1 MLDFSFRVLAAALVA
16 LFAPGLAARGYAAD
30 GPRVTGPV
38 LYNNLSVYLVHG
50 ESASGPVP
58 LTLEEALARGVVN
71 VRETGSV
78 NQLEIENLGTDAVFA
93 QSGDIVKGGRQDRVL
108 MVSLLLPAQ
117 SGRVA
122 IASFC
127 VEQGRWS
134 ARGSEDV
141 RRFLSSSAF
150 LPSREAKLVMRGI
163 APAADP
169 ARAAD
174 RSPATDR
181 APAADRAPSAGYAA
195 AADTGARQA
204 QMWNNVANVQ
214 NKLAGMLRNPVAA
227 PQSPSSLQLTLENE
241 KLEQAQNEYLA
252 ALAPAGTTDTDVVG
266 YAFAINGKLSGADIY
281 PSNGL
286 FRKMWLK
293 LLRANATEA
302 ISEKASPSGPPP
314 SIEDVVSFLDAGNQG
329 NAVERKLTPDVQL
342 ETRDTGRV
350 LYLATKPAA
359 PAAAAVHKSYLAK

>member
-16 LFAPGLAARGYAAD
+16 LFAPGLAVRAHAAD
-30 GPRVTGPV
+30 GQRVTGPV
-38 LYNNLSVYLVHG
+38 LYNNLAVYLVHG

-58 LTLEEALARGVVN
+58 LTLEEALARGAVN

-78 NQLEIENLGTDAVFA
+78 NQLEIENLGADAVFA

-108 MVSLLLPAQ
+108 MVSLLLPPH

-150 LPSREAKLVMRGI
+150 LPSRDAKLVLRGV
-163 APAADP
+163 APPSADP
-169 ARAAD
+169 AAV
-174 RSPATDR
+174 
-181 APAADRAPSAGYAA
+181 AGQAA

-204 QMWNNVANVQ
+204 EMWNDVANVQ
-214 NKLAGMLRNPVAA
+214 NKLAGTLRKSIVS

-241 KLEQAQNEYLA
+241 QLEKAQNEYVS

-286 FRKMWLK
+286 FRKMWPK

-302 ISEKASPSGPPP
+302 ISEKASPSNPPP
-314 SIEDVVSFLDAGNQG
+314 SVEDVVSFLDAGNRG
-329 NAVERKLTPDVQL
+329 NATERTLTPDVRL

-350 LYLATKPAA
+350 LYLDTKPAA
-359 PAAAAVHKSYLAK
+359 PAATAMSVHKSYLAK